1 MNCSQYDVYMS
12 SIKYSEKG
20 TYQSPKIFKNIIREY
35 LKKEFD
41 NQLSILTMISNPLD
55 RCKLDY

>member
-20 TYQSPKIFKNIIREY
+20 TYQSPKMFKNIVKEY
-35 LKKEFD
+35 VKKKSD
-41 NQLSILTMISNPLD
+41 NQLSILTMISDPLD
-55 RCKLDY
+55 RF